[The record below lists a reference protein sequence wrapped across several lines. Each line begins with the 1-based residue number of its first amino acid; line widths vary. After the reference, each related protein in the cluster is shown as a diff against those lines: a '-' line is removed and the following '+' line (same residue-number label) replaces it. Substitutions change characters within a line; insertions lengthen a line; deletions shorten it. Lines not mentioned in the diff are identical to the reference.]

1 LSGGQPRHHI
11 IPTFFLILQ
20 LLDESLFS
28 AEVAMNVQ
36 RSPESAPALRARS
49 PERTASWWARHNHQ
63 VAPYL
68 FILPFFLVYAVFF
81 LYPVVSSFILS
92 FYKAVGLGSRTFVGL
107 NNYVDLTH
115 DPRYV
120 KALVNTTVYTLASV
134 FILSP
139 LALIVAMTVRSFI
152 VPSHNLKSFYR
163 IAFFL
168 PNLTSF
174 VVIALMFALIFNKD
188 FGLLNQALASI
199 GLPKLGWLREASLAM
214 PSIVLVAIWTFLGV
228 NSLYFLAGLQNIP
241 EEMNE
246 AAAID
251 GATRAQTFWHVTVPL
266 LRPTILF
273 VVVQAVIFSYQLF
286 DLPYLLTAGG
296 PSDATLT
303 LALYLYQIGFSQF
316 SLGYAAAIGYSL
328 AMIAIVVSIF
338 QFGLFRLWGE
348 E

>member
-1 LSGGQPRHHI
+1 
-11 IPTFFLILQ
+11 
-20 LLDESLFS
+20 
-28 AEVAMNVQ
+28 MNIQ
-36 RSPESAPALRARS
+36 RSPESTSALRARA
-49 PERTASWWARHNHQ
+49 PAHRMSWWARHSHD

-68 FILPFFLVYAVFF
+68 FILPFFLVYAIFF
-81 LYPVVSSFILS
+81 LYPVISSFILS

-107 NNYVDLTH
+107 NNYAQLAH
-115 DPRYV
+115 DPRYL

-139 LALIVAMTVRSFI
+139 LALIVAMAVRSFI
-152 VPSHNLKSFYR
+152 VPWSNLKSFYR
-163 IAFFL
+163 IAYFL

-174 VVIALMFALIFNKD
+174 VVIALMFALIFNQD
-188 FGLLNQALASI
+188 FGLLNQALGSI
-199 GLPKLGWLREASLAM
+199 GLPKLGWLREERLAM

-241 EEMNE
+241 EDMNE
-246 AAAID
+246 ASAID
-251 GATRAQTFWHVTVPL
+251 GATRWQTFWHVTLPL

-296 PSDATLT
+296 PSDATLK
-303 LALYLYQIGFSQF
+303 LAMYLYQIGFSQF

-328 AMIAIVVSIF
+328 ALIAVIISIF

>member
-1 LSGGQPRHHI
+1 MKAQQPRD
-11 IPTFFLILQ
+11 T
-20 LLDESLFS
+20 
-28 AEVAMNVQ
+28 
-36 RSPESAPALRARS
+36 APAAAPELRPRI
-49 PERTASWWARHNHQ
+49 RGGTAGTWWSRHNHE

-68 FILPFFLVYAVFF
+68 FVLPFFVIYAVFF
-81 LYPVVSSFILS
+81 LYPVVSAFILS

-107 NNYVDLTH
+107 NNYVALAS
-115 DPRYV
+115 DPRYL
-120 KALVNTTVYTLASV
+120 KALGNTTLYTLASV

-139 LALIVAMTVRSFI
+139 LALMVAMAVRSFI
-152 VPSHNLKSFYR
+152 VPSPNMKSFYR

-188 FGLLNQALASI
+188 FGMLNQALGSL
-199 GLPKLGWLREASLAM
+199 GLPKVGWLREVRLAL
-214 PSIVLVAIWTFLGV
+214 PSIVMVAIWTFLGI

-246 AAAID
+246 AASID
-251 GATRAQTFWHVTVPL
+251 GATRWQTFWRVTIPL

-286 DLPYLLTAGG
+286 DLPYLLTGGG

-303 LALYLYQIGFSQF
+303 LAMYLYTIGFSQF
-316 SLGYAAAIGYSL
+316 SLGYAAAIGYSI
-328 AMIAIVVSIF
+328 AMIAVVVSVF

>member
-1 LSGGQPRHHI
+1 
-11 IPTFFLILQ
+11 
-20 LLDESLFS
+20 
-28 AEVAMNVQ
+28 MNVQ
-36 RSPESAPALRARS
+36 RSPDSAQALRSGA
-49 PERTASWWARHNHQ
+49 PERTISWWGRHGHE

-68 FILPFFLVYAVFF
+68 FVLPFFLVYSVFF

-92 FYKAVGLGSRTFVGL
+92 FYKAVGLGSRTFIGL
-107 NNYVDLTH
+107 GNYATLVS
-115 DPRYV
+115 DPRYRH
-120 KALVNTTVYTLASV
+120 ALLNTTLYTLASV

-139 LALIVAMTVRSFI
+139 LALIVAMAVRSFI
-152 VPSHNLKSFYR
+152 VPSPNMKSFYR

-168 PNLTSF
+168 PQLTSF

-188 FGLLNQALASI
+188 FGLLNNALASI
-199 GLPKLGWLREASLAM
+199 GLPKLGWLREEGLAL
-214 PSIVLVAIWTFLGV
+214 PSIVMVAIWTFLGI

-246 AAAID
+246 AASID
-251 GATRAQTFWHVTVPL
+251 GATRWQTFWHVTLPL

-273 VVVQAVIFSYQLF
+273 VVVQAIIFSYQLF
-286 DLPYLLTAGG
+286 DLPKLLTAGG

-303 LALYLYQIGFSQF
+303 LALYLYEIGFSQF

-328 AMIAIVVSIF
+328 AVIAVVVSIV
-338 QFGLFRLWGE
+338 QFGIFRLWGE

>member
-1 LSGGQPRHHI
+1 
-11 IPTFFLILQ
+11 
-20 LLDESLFS
+20 
-28 AEVAMNVQ
+28 MNVQ
-36 RSPESAPALRARS
+36 RSPESASALRART
-49 PERTASWWARHNHQ
+49 PERTSSWWARNNHK

-68 FILPFFLVYAVFF
+68 FVLPFFLVYGVFF
-81 LYPVVSSFILS
+81 LYPVISSFILS

-107 NNYVDLTH
+107 NNYAELIH
-115 DPRYV
+115 DPRYL
-120 KALVNTTVYTLASV
+120 KALTNTTVYTLASV

-139 LALIVAMTVRSFI
+139 LALLVAMAVRSFI
-152 VPSHNLKSFYR
+152 VPSPNLQSFYR
-163 IAFFL
+163 IAYFL
-168 PNLTSF
+168 PQLTSF
-174 VVIALMFALIFNKD
+174 VVIALMFALVFDQN
-188 FGLLNQALASI
+188 FGLLNQVLSSF
-199 GLPKLGWLREASLAM
+199 GLPKLGWLNEPGLAM
-214 PSIVLVAIWTFLGV
+214 PSLILVAIWTFLGI

-251 GATRAQTFWHVTVPL
+251 GATRWQTFWHVTIPL

-286 DLPYLLTAGG
+286 DLPYLLTGGG

-303 LALYLYQIGFSQF
+303 LAMYLYQIGFSQF

-328 AMIAIVVSIF
+328 ALIAVVVSIF
-338 QFGLFRLWGE
+338 QFGVFRLWGE

>member
-1 LSGGQPRHHI
+1 
-11 IPTFFLILQ
+11 
-20 LLDESLFS
+20 
-28 AEVAMNVQ
+28 MNVQ
-36 RSPESAPALRARS
+36 RSPESAPALRTRA
-49 PERTASWWARHNHQ
+49 PERPASWWVRHQHEA
-63 VAPYL
+63 APYL
-68 FILPFFLVYAVFF
+68 FILPFFVVYAVFF

-107 NNYVDLTH
+107 NNYTALAG
-115 DPRYV
+115 DPRYL

-139 LALIVAMTVRSFI
+139 LALVVAMAVRSFI
-152 VPSHNLKSFYR
+152 VPSPNMKSFYR

-188 FGLLNQALASI
+188 FGLLNQALASV
-199 GLPKLGWLREASLAM
+199 GLPKLGWLREERLAM

-241 EEMNE
+241 EYMNE

-251 GATRAQTFWHVTVPL
+251 GATRRQTFWHITVPL